1 MDGKLRN
8 MTSIYLF
15 KGKKVLLLYRQGG
28 RVVNNVWTGSAG
40 GHFENDELNDAKAC
54 VLRELNEELGLQPKD
69 IDGLALRYITL
80 RNTKGEIRQNYYFFA
95 ELKDSVDEN
104 ISSNEGIC
112 RWFSVDEISSIEMP
126 FTAKYVMEHFCKEG
140 YLTKTLYAGIASS
153 GKVDFLELTEHDN
166 HLKQAYTAKIEKNMT
181 RW

>member
-28 RVVNNVWTGSAG
+28 RVVNNVWTGAAG
-40 GHFENDELNDAKAC
+40 GHFEND
-54 VLRELNEELGLQPKD
+54 
-69 IDGLALRYITL
+69 
-80 RNTKGEIRQNYYFFA
+80 

-153 GKVDFLELTEHDN
+153 DKVDLLELTELAPP
-166 HLKQAYTAKIEKNMT
+166 LKQAYTAKFEKNMT

>member
-1 MDGKLRN
+1 MTGKLRN
-8 MTSIYLF
+8 MTSIYLT
-15 KGKKVLLLYRQGG
+15 KNDRVLLLFREGG
-28 RVVNNVWTGSAG
+28 RVVNNVWTGAAG
-40 GHFENDELNDAKAC
+40 GHFEND
-54 VLRELNEELGLQPKD
+54 
-69 IDGLALRYITL
+69 
-80 RNTKGEIRQNYYFFA
+80 

-140 YLTKTLYAGIASS
+140 YLTKTLYVGVASS
-153 GKVDFLELTEHDN
+153 DKVDFLELTELAPP
-166 HLKQAYTAKIEKNMT
+166 LKQAYTAKFEKNMT